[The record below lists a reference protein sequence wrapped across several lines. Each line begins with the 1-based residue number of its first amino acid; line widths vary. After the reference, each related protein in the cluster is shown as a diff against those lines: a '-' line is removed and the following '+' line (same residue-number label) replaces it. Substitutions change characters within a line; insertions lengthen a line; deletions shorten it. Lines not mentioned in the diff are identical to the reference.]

1 MIIKPRQTGITGIF
15 TVPSDKSISHRTIL
29 LGSLAKGVSR
39 VKNFLHSADCLSTI
53 ACMRALGVE
62 ITEGKD
68 WDVIISGMGMRG
80 LKEPSDVLNA
90 GNSGTTIR
98 LLSGILA
105 SREFF
110 SVITGDDSLRSR
122 PMKRIIEPL
131 SLMGADIRGRNNNT
145 SPPLAIS
152 GKVLHPIRYRLP
164 IASAQ
169 VKSAILLAALA
180 VDGETVIEEPL
191 KSRDHSERMLK
202 AVGAD
207 IRREDGGIILR
218 GGNEISPFDTT
229 VPGDISSASFL
240 ITAALLIPKSKIRIC
255 NVGVNP
261 TRMGFPEV
269 VRRMGAKIKIL
280 NERENEIG
288 EPVADLEVEYGPLA
302 GVEIEAEEIPALIDE
317 IPLISILG
325 AAAKGRTAVRGAG
338 ELRVKET
345 DRIAAVAENI
355 RRMGVE
361 MESREDG
368 FVIEGHQKFTG
379 AVIDSMKDH
388 RIAMTFAVAGLA
400 AKGETEITDDKVVNV
415 SFPGFWDLSFFG

>member
-1 MIIKPRQTGITGIF
+1 MIIKPRHTGITGIF

-29 LGSLAKGVSR
+29 LGGLAKGVSR
-39 VKNFLHSADCLSTI
+39 VKNFLRSADCLSTI
-53 ACMRALGVE
+53 ACMRALGVDIRE
-62 ITEGKD
+62 ENDGDI
-68 WDVIISGMGMRG
+68 IISGVGMRG

-90 GNSGTTIR
+90 GNSGTTMR

-105 SREFF
+105 SGEYF

-122 PMKRIIEPL
+122 PMKRIIDPL
-131 SLMGADIRGRNNNT
+131 SLMGADIRGRKGNT

-152 GKVLHPIRYRLP
+152 GRTLHPIRYRLP

-169 VKSAILLAALA
+169 VKSAILLAGLA
-180 VDGETVIEEPL
+180 VNGETVIEEPL

-207 IRREDGGIILR
+207 IRREGIEIILR
-218 GGNEISPFDTT
+218 GGKEISPFNTT
-229 VPGDISSASFL
+229 IPGDISSASFL
-240 ITAALLIPKSKIRIC
+240 ITAALLIPGSKIRIC

-269 VRRMGAKIKIL
+269 VRRMGSKIDIVD
-280 NERENEIG
+280 ERENEIG
-288 EPVADLEVEYGPLA
+288 EPVADIEVEYGPLKS
-302 GVEIEAEEIPALIDE
+302 VEIGAEEIPALIDE

-325 AAAKGRTAVRGAG
+325 AAAKGKTVVSGAG

-355 RRMGVE
+355 SRMGVE

-368 FVIEGHQKFTG
+368 LIVEGPQKFRGT
-379 AVIDSMKDH
+379 VIDSLKDH
-388 RIAMTFAVAGLA
+388 RIAMTFAVAGLTA
-400 AKGETEITDDKVVNV
+400 EGETEITDDKVVNV
-415 SFPGFWDLSFFG
+415 SFPGFWNLSFFG